1 LAIREIVETV
11 VDFFVGREIG
21 QKDVE
26 VVLICAIGC
35 VVAIIVYT
43 KVVQKIWLGFSLRYN
58 IANNEKKEKIEKGK

>member
-11 VDFFVGREIG
+11 VDFCVGREIG

-26 VVLICAIGC
+26 IVLICAIGC

-43 KVVQKIWLGFSLRYN
+43 KVVQKLWLGFSFRFN
-58 IANNEKKEKIEKGK
+58 ANDEKKEKIKKGK

>member
-58 IANNEKKEKIEKGK
+58 NEKKEQRIKGK